1 MMGLRG
7 AKGGWEMDALS
18 RKARRLI
25 RSNKGRTAEKRSFWK
40 RMGKITK
47 QDAYAEATASE

>member
-7 AKGGWEMDALS
+7 AKGGAEQDALS

-25 RSNKGRTAEKRSFWK
+25 QSGKGETAEKRSFWK
-40 RMGKITK
+40 RNRKLGK
-47 QDAYAEATASE
+47 QAARSEAYS